1 MLDCHVDKTNYKN
14 ETKICSS
21 CGRTITYRKKWEKNW
36 PEVKFCSDECR
47 RNKNKFDFR
56 EPILTLLKERGPLKT
71 ICPSELLPPEQ
82 KQDKVMMEHVRRS
95 ARLLACEGTIEITQ
109 SGKAVDPT
117 SFKGPIRL
125 KLK

>member
-36 PEVKFCSDECR
+36 PEVKFCSNECR

-95 ARLLACEGTIEITQ
+95 ARLLASEGTIQINK